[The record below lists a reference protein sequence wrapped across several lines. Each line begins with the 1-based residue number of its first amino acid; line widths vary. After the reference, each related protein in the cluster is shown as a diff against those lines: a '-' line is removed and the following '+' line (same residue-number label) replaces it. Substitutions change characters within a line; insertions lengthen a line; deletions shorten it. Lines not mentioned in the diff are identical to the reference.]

1 MPSPRVPD
9 SPAHCEP
16 PAVCLP
22 QSDKRPRFRAYG
34 SGVQIPAPSDV
45 QPFASPLSDLLLQ
58 SHLVNALRGNLQRDA
73 RLCGVAEGI
82 ALHSEV
88 FLSQL
93 VDEVIRSLGRDI
105 DDAATN
111 TCQTPGVARIDH
123 IDGNPRIAP
132 HIAHLL
138 PALGRVDQDVLAVG
152 IHPDLRDLW

>member
-22 QSDKRPRFRAYG
+22 QSKTRPRFRAHR
-34 SGVQIPAPSDV
+34 SGAQVPAPSYV
-45 QPFASPLSDLLLQ
+45 SAFASPLSDLLLQ
-58 SHLVNALRGNLQRDA
+58 SHLVDAIRGNLQRDA
-73 RLCGVAEGI
+73 RLFRVAEGI

-93 VDEVIRSLGRDI
+93 VDEVVRSLGRDI
-105 DDAATN
+105 DDAAAN
-111 TCQTPGVARIDH
+111 TRETPGVARIDH

-152 IHPDLRDLW
+152 IHPDL